1 MDYKEMI
8 IRMLDKMDDRT
19 LKIVYFVL
27 LKKIKASR

>member
-8 IRMLDKMDDRT
+8 VRMLDKVDERT
-19 LKIVYFVL
+19 LKIVYLVL